1 MRKTVTISQYMNKA
15 KKVRDI
21 GRGTYATVEE
31 WQTSDGRPFAIKRFN
46 VRCATRAQ
54 SRLEQKRDAA
64 REVKV
69 LEMLP
74 HDHDHENIVR
84 IIEYIKDG
92 EDYCLVLEL
101 VKGSDLFEL
110 IQQQETSQL
119 KTDDWYEK
127 VVKLTEQLVTG
138 LTYLHEKGILHFDIK
153 TENLLVTEHGILKI
167 CDFGSWREI
176 GTPLK
181 TSHSTLQSTPELCI
195 DDLPPAHVAASDVW
209 SVGCVVFEMLTGQR
223 PFVPDHIKTTREKL
237 SFPLQ
242 EFLDGI
248 KDMINMLNRLT
259 SENPMPMRA
268 SSQEKRL
275 SPDSDKVCTWEEC
288 LRCRPPECIEFLKAC
303 WQMDATE
310 RPSCSE
316 LLEMD
321 FLKNKRHGD
330 LERVPR
336 EAKRPRTEPMS
347 VRLLYPRTH

>member
-1 MRKTVTISQYMNKA
+1 MNKA
-15 KKVRDI
+15 DCKKVRDI
-21 GRGTYATVEE
+21 GRGTNATVEE

-46 VRCATRAQ
+46 VRCATSAQ
-54 SRLEQKRDAA
+54 SRLEQKRLAA

-69 LEMLP
+69 LKMLP
-74 HDHDHENIVR
+74 HDHVHENIVR

-101 VKGSDLFEL
+101 VKGTDLFEL

-176 GTPLK
+176 GTPVE
-181 TSHSTLQSTPELCI
+181 TRQSTFQSAPELCCQNV

-209 SVGCVVFEMLTGQR
+209 SVGCVVFEMLTGKR
-223 PFVPDHIKTTREKL
+223 PFVPDHIKTTKEKF
-237 SFPLQ
+237 SVPFQ
-242 EFLDGI
+242 EFLYGI
-248 KDMINMLNRLT
+248 KDTIDMLNRLT

-275 SPDSDKVCTWEEC
+275 SPDSDKVFTWEEC

-316 LLEMD
+316 LLEKD
-321 FLKNKRHGD
+321 FLKNKIHGD

-336 EAKRPRTEPMS
+336 EAKRPRSEPMS
-347 VRLLYPRTH
+347 VRLLYQRTH